1 MTSRMSRFAP
11 PVLWAMVCLLAWE
24 GFVKWRNIKRF
35 VLPPPS
41 RIWKELRE
49 NRSGIIQVSR
59 NTGTN
64 ALIGLII
71 GVVAGVAVAVVA
83 QRLPSLRGAITPLSA
98 AMNTMPIVALG
109 PIFYN
114 LFGTTSAIPRRA
126 VVAIVVFFPIFLNVV
141 KGLTQIEPT
150 HEELLRSY
158 AASDT
163 DVLRKL
169 RIPNALPF
177 LMTGLKLA
185 ASLAVIAAIVV
196 EYFGGLQNGLG
207 SRVTSAMKS
216 SATARGWAY
225 IAGACVLGIGFY
237 TVVSVAERVVMPW
250 QHHRTID

>member
-1 MTSRMSRFAP
+1 MSRRLRQLIAP
-11 PVLWAMVCLLAWE
+11 GAWGVLVLLTWE
-24 GFVKWRNIKRF
+24 GFVRWRKIKLF
-35 VLPPPS
+35 LLPPPS
-41 RIWKELRE
+41 RIWRELFE
-49 NRSGIIQVSR
+49 NRRGILHVTR

-64 ALIGLII
+64 ALIGLVLGVIA
-71 GVVAGVAVAVVA
+71 GVVMALVA
-83 QRLPSLRGAITPLSA
+83 QRFVALRDAITPLSA
-98 AMNTMPIVALG
+98 ALNTMPIVALG

-141 KGLTQIEPT
+141 KGLTQTEAT

-158 AASDT
+158 AASDAS
-163 DVLRKL
+163 VLWKL
-169 RIPNALPF
+169 RMPNALPF

-225 IAGACVLGIGFY
+225 IAGACALGIGFY
-237 TVVSVAERVVMPW
+237 SVVTAVERVAIPW
-250 QHHRTID
+250 RRRRSD